1 MKILILGNS
10 SIFQRKIYFALKK
23 FNNLKIE
30 VASRSNVR
38 KKKFIT
44 KRYSTYNEALKKTDA
59 KIVYVS
65 LINSEHY
72 KWASKALNMNKH
84 VIIDKPLSI
93 NHNQT
98 KKLIKIAI
106 KKKLLLSEA
115 IVFQYDLRF
124 QKIIKLI
131 NFKKFT
137 KIFCKFHIPK
147 LEKNNF
153 RNLKRY
159 GGGCFQ
165 DMSPY
170 AYYLINFFFLR
181 KKYTLVKDNKHH
193 YKKLKKNFKLF
204 LSSKNIT
211 LKASFSFDKN
221 YKNEIEIHNNSKI
234 YFIDYFFSPP
244 INKKLKLKI
253 YDSLKLKSKT
263 INFDR
268 QNVFYSYLYLIF
280 KLIKKKK
287 YNFFYKEIE
296 NLDKIKKKIS

>member
-1 MKILILGNS
+1 MKVLILGNS

-23 FNNLKIE
+23 FNNIKIE
-30 VASRSNVR
+30 VASRKKFK

-44 KRYSTYNEALKKTDA
+44 KRYYSYNEGLEKTDSQ
-59 KIVYVS
+59 IVYIS

-72 KWASKALNMNKH
+72 KWATKALNMNKH
-84 VIIDKPLSI
+84 VIIDKPLTI
-93 NHNQT
+93 NHNET
-98 KKLIKIAI
+98 RKLIKIAF

-124 QKIIKLI
+124 QKIIKHI
-131 NFKKFT
+131 NLNKFT
-137 KIFCKFHIPK
+137 KIFCKFHIPI
-147 LEKNNF
+147 LQKNNF
-153 RNLKRY
+153 RNFKKY

-170 AYYLINFFFLR
+170 AYYLINFFFGK
-181 KKYTLVKDNKHH
+181 KKYALVKSSKNH
-193 YKKLKKNFKLF
+193 YKKMKKNFKLF
-204 LSSKNIT
+204 LKSKNIY
-211 LKASFSFDKN
+211 LEASFSFDKN

-253 YDSLKLKSKT
+253 YDSLKLKNKT
-263 INFDR
+263 INFNR

-280 KLIKKKK
+280 KLIRKKK